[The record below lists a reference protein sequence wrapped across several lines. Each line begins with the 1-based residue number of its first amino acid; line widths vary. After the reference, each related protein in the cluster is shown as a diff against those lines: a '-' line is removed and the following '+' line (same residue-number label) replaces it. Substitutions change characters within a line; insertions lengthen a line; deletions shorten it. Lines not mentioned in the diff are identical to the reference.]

1 MLYAS
6 FELSKAA
13 LKERALREQ
22 LARAAWVYYTKCD
35 LQDGIHVLLCSTAHA
50 RHSDLLCLLYL

>member
-22 LARAAWVYYTKCD
+22 LARAACAYYKIPYTR
-35 LQDGIHVLLCSTAHA
+35 LIF
-50 RHSDLLCLLYL
+50 